1 MTDEEFYKE
10 RITDPDW
17 KEWRD
22 EELWTVREEPDD
34 YEINAVYE
42 KLATVENDIE
52 DGDLIVAPKS
62 KWVMYVWKS
71 TIETPVYFIRES
83 KPYLEK
89 ADGKWKVLVSEDA
102 INEDTIVVA
111 VFDTEKEALD
121 AKSAISVGEKYGRLL
136 ETD

>member
-1 MTDEEFYKE
+1 MTINEFYKE
-10 RITDPDW
+10 RITDPEW

-22 EELWTVREEPDD
+22 EELWTVREEPDV

-42 KLATVENDIE
+42 KLAIVEDDIE
-52 DGDLIVAPKS
+52 SGDLIVAPKS

-71 TIETPVYFIRES
+71 TIENPVYFISES

-111 VFDTEKEALD
+111 VFDTEKEAMD
-121 AKSAISVGEKYGRLL
+121 ALQAIKGA
-136 ETD
+136 